1 MEIYDCMEGVTLV
14 QPEGRE
20 NGERVP
26 DNGDSKTT
34 TGSPIVLTSHIDGK
48 IRLLEHR
55 KWRWRDGKYG

>member
-34 TGSPIVLTSHIDGK
+34 TGPPISAELRQQTFLKPTLIS
-48 IRLLEHR
+48 L
-55 KWRWRDGKYG
+55 